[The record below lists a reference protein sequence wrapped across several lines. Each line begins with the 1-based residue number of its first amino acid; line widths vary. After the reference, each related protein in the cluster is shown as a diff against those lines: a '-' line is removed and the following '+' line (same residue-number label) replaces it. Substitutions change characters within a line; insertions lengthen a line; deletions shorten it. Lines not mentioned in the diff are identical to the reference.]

1 MFDYFVIFCQMAR
14 ILLKRLQYHIEILLF
29 HIWFIWNSLLNMF
42 VLFLIEGFSSI
53 TEICLA

>member
-1 MFDYFVIFCQMAR
+1 MFDYFVIFCRMAR